1 MFTALL
7 WQAEQEHLTGNRP
20 SESELLKLA
29 QAGETGA
36 DPHVYE
42 YLLNCERDGA
52 LRLVP
57 RSPKSKAQW

>member
-7 WQAEQEHLTGNRP
+7 WQTGKEHLTGNKP

-52 LRLVP
+52 LLLVP
-57 RSPKSKAQW
+57 RSSMSKAQW